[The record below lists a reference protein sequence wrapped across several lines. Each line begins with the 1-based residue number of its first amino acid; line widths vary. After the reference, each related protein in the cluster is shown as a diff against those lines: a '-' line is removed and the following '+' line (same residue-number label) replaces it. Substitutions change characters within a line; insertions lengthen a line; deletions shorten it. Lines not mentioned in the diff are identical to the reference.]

1 MASDKIRL
9 GPVFWICGCLLAVVM
24 SFALVFLGI
33 VPLELIAPTFVI
45 AWGGGM
51 AIILVAGRV
60 GVAKQGSSGS
70 FVLIAGLAGLLLII
84 VESQIFGALFG
95 VTASVDPANFW
106 LVNVL
111 FAVYEETLFLGVR
124 IAGKAG
130 GLPDLWIIGIE
141 AAAFLPYHA
150 LHYPLTLAFFF
161 FFLIAVRL
169 TLSAISLMTDHSDP
183 PYIAHMGYNFIVSVL
198 V

>member
-1 MASDKIRL
+1 MSSDIIRL
-9 GPVFWICGCLLAVVM
+9 GPVFWIGGCLLAVVM
-24 SFALVFLGI
+24 TFALVFLGI
-33 VPLELIAPTFVI
+33 VPWELLAPTFVV

-60 GVAKQGSSGS
+60 GMAKQGGAGS
-70 FVLIAGLAGLLLII
+70 FVLIAGLAGLLAI
-84 VESQIFGALFG
+84 VVQSQFFGVMFG

-111 FAVYEETLFLGVR
+111 FAIYEETLFLGVR
-124 IAGKAG
+124 VAGKAG

-150 LHYPLTLAFFF
+150 LHYPMGVAFFF
-161 FFLIAVRL
+161 VFLIGVRL

-183 PYIAHMGYNFIVSVL
+183 PYIAHMAYNFLVSVI
-198 V
+198 